1 MIRNLAILFSAAALA
16 AAADNPWDKVKE
28 LKSGAE
34 VRIVRKGVAQPI
46 EAKFDELTDENVLIV
61 LKNEQKA
68 IPRDEVERLDARPK
82 SGSRMTTETKTTT
95 DRPGAAPPQGKPTE
109 KPNIPGQTY
118 SSGVNIGSKPGYET
132 IYRRTSPP
140 PPAKK

>member
-16 AAADNPWDKVKE
+16 AAADDPWDKVKE

-34 VRIVRKGVAQPI
+34 IRIVRKGVAQPL
-46 EAKFDELTDENVLIV
+46 EAKFGDLTDENLVIV

-68 IPRDEVERLDARPK
+68 IPRDEIDRLDARPK
-82 SGSRMTTETKTTT
+82 SGSRVTTETKHTIE
-95 DRPGAAPPQGKPTE
+95 RPAPAPPQAKPTE
-109 KPNIPGQTY
+109 KPNIPGSTY
-118 SSGVNIGSKPGYET
+118 SSGVSVGSKPGYET
-132 IYRRTSPP
+132 IYRRATP

>member
-1 MIRNLAILFSAAALA
+1 MVRTLATLISAASLA

-34 VRIVRKGVAQPI
+34 IRIVRKGVSQPI
-46 EAKFDELTDENVLIV
+46 EARFDELTEDNVVIV
-61 LKNEQKA
+61 VKNEQKA
-68 IPRDEVERLDARPK
+68 IPRNDIDRLDARPR
-82 SGSRMTTETKTTT
+82 SGSRVTTETKTTI
-95 DRPGAAPPQGKPTE
+95 DQPGPAPPQGKPTE

-118 SSGVNIGSKPGYET
+118 SSGLSIGGKPAYET
-132 IYRRTSPP
+132 IYRRATP

>member
-1 MIRNLAILFSAAALA
+1 MIRNLAIVFSAAALA

-34 VRIVRKGVAQPI
+34 VRIIRKGVAQPI

-68 IPRDEVERLDARPK
+68 IPREEVERLEARPK
-82 SGSRMTTETKTTT
+82 SGSRVSSETKHTIE
-95 DRPGAAPPQGKPTE
+95 RPGPTPQSKPTE
-109 KPNIPGQTY
+109 KPNLPGETY
-118 SSGVNIGSKPGYET
+118 SSGVNIGSKPAYET
-132 IYRRTSPP
+132 IYRRSPAP